1 MKRFYKEV
9 SVAPA
14 GDGWQVL
21 LDGRPLKTQGGQPQ
35 IVPGERLAEMLA
47 EEWRAQGETIDP
59 ATFRF
64 RDMADYSLDVVAR
77 DQGALVQ
84 KLLGYAETD
93 TLCFRADPE
102 EPLYRRQQE
111 LWEPIV
117 AGLEARE
124 GVTLHRI
131 SGILHRPQTE
141 ETRQR
146 LAARLG
152 ELDPFTLTAL
162 EQTTS
167 LAASLCI
174 GLEALQQGA
183 DGDALWAA
191 ANLEEEW
198 QADLWGRDEEA
209 EARRDRRK
217 DAFLAAMEFA
227 EAVPGSSSV
236 PTG

>member
-14 GDGWQVL
+14 GDGWQVM
-21 LDGRPLKTQGGQPQ
+21 LDGRSLKTQGGQPQ

-59 ATFRF
+59 AAFRF
-64 RDMADYSLDVVAR
+64 RDMADYALDVVAR
-77 DQGALVQ
+77 DQAALVE

-146 LAARLG
+146 LTGRLG

-174 GLEALQQGA
+174 GLEALQKRA
-183 DGDALWAA
+183 DGNALWAA

-198 QADLWGRDEEA
+198 QADQWGREEEA
-209 EARRDRRK
+209 EERRQQRGEDFSAAQAFVTLARSGT
-217 DAFLAAMEFA
+217 L
-227 EAVPGSSSV
+227 
-236 PTG
+236 

>member
-1 MKRFYKEV
+1 MERHSRRLSRLCTLARRV
-9 SVAPA
+9 SSSYGSAASALWFFVWR
-14 GDGWQVL
+14 GSF
-21 LDGRPLKTQGGQPQ
+21 RP
-35 IVPGERLAEMLA
+35 
-47 EEWRAQGETIDP
+47 
-59 ATFRF
+59 
-64 RDMADYSLDVVAR
+64 DYSLDVVAR
-77 DQGALVQ
+77 DQGALVE

-146 LAARLG
+146 LTARLG
-152 ELDPFTLTAL
+152 ELDPFTLASL
-162 EQTTS
+162 KQTTS

-191 ANLEEEW
+191 ANLDNVMR
-198 QADLWGRDEEA
+198 A
-209 EARRDRRK
+209 AR
-217 DAFLAAMEFA
+217 AQL
-227 EAVPGSSSV
+227 SSHG
-236 PTG
+236 TH

>member
-9 SVAPA
+9 FVAPA
-14 GDGWQVL
+14 GDGWQVM
-21 LDGRPLKTQGGQPQ
+21 LDGRSLKTQGGQPQ
-35 IVPGERLAEMLA
+35 IVPGETLAQMLA

-59 ATFRF
+59 AAFRF
-64 RDMADYSLDVVAR
+64 RDMADYALDMVAR
-77 DQGALVQ
+77 DQGALVE

-152 ELDPFTLTAL
+152 ELDPFTLAAL
-162 EQTTS
+162 EQTTA

-217 DAFLAAMEFA
+217 DDFLAAMEFA
-227 EAVPGSSSV
+227 GAV
-236 PTG
+236 

>member
-1 MKRFYKEV
+1 MDPDHPLVGLALEQRCGGFD
-9 SVAPA
+9 PA
-14 GDGWQVL
+14 GQPLGIERQRQHRLFAQCMDRFEKAFAQV
-21 LDGRPLKTQGGQPQ
+21 P
-35 IVPGERLAEMLA
+35 
-47 EEWRAQGETIDP
+47 P
-59 ATFRF
+59 AF
-64 RDMADYSLDVVAR
+64 
-77 DQGALVQ
+77 G
-84 KLLGYAETD
+84 
-93 TLCFRADPE
+93 
-102 EPLYRRQQE
+102 
-111 LWEPIV
+111 I
-117 AGLEARE
+117 EARE

-146 LAARLG
+146 LTARLG
-152 ELDPFTLTAL
+152 ELDPFTLASL

-217 DAFLAAMEFA
+217 DDFLAAMEFA
-227 EAVPGSSSV
+227 GAVQGSSSV
-236 PTG
+236 PTE

>member
-1 MKRFYKEV
+1 MKRFYKDV
-9 SVAPA
+9 START
-14 GDGWQVL
+14 GEGWQVM
-21 LDGRPLKTQGGQPQ
+21 LDARPLKTQGGKAQ
-35 IVPGERLAEMLA
+35 IVPNEDLAEKLA
-47 EEWRAQGETIDP
+47 EEWRSQGETIDP
-59 ATFRF
+59 AAFRY
-64 RDMADYSLDVVAR
+64 RDMADYALDVVASDR
-77 DQGALVQ
+77 ALLVE

-102 EPLYRRQQE
+102 ELLYRRQQE

-146 LAARLG
+146 LAARL
-152 ELDPFTLTAL
+152 EQLDPFTLAAL
-162 EQTTS
+162 EQTAS

-174 GLEALQQGA
+174 GLEALQAGA

-209 EARRDRRK
+209 EARRAKRK
-217 DAFLAAMEFA
+217 GDFLAAMEFVRA
-227 EAVPGSSSV
+227 L
-236 PTG
+236 